1 MDEIDLKT
9 LNERFL
15 YLKNHLA
22 TDEKKAE
29 LKKLE
34 SSSYEADFWNDH
46 QSAGE
51 VMKKISH
58 LKKTF
63 DDLELI
69 ELLLS
74 ENELKEAK
82 KMIDSYEIAT
92 FLSGPYDEGACLLS
106 IHAGQGGTEAM
117 DWAGMLFRLYL
128 RYCERHDFSVE
139 NMEQVDGEEAGIK
152 SVTLKI
158 TGPYAF
164 GFLKGE
170 VGVHRLVRQSPFN
183 ANALRQTSFAL
194 VEVLPVLQATAVDI
208 KDDDLDW
215 QFFRSGGAGG
225 QNVNKVSTAVRLT
238 HKPSGIIVTCQTER
252 HQEQNREYA
261 LSLLRAKLWI
271 KEEEKRAEEIKG
283 MKGPTQAS
291 WGLQIR
297 NYVLHP
303 YQLVK
308 DVRTGVETSNT
319 QGVLDG
325 EIDEFV
331 EALVKQKT

>member
-261 LSLLRAKLWI
+261 LSLLRAKLWV

>member
-51 VMKKISH
+51 MMKKISH

-261 LSLLRAKLWI
+261 LSLLRAKLWV